1 MNPEDIAAMHED
13 LERLNRPTLALL
25 GGADTIDYTPDDS
38 DYTPDDSD
46 DTLSRDDTIATVVID
61 GQRYEID
68 WPRDVEDE
76 SQRSPWLAA
85 IYTPDGELVDY
96 VESGEPDGFR
106 HETDVIT
113 AAMEWLAPD
122 SEEEL

>member
-1 MNPEDIAAMHED
+1 MTPYDVAAMHED
-13 LERLNRPTLALL
+13 LERLRRPTLAILD
-25 GGADTIDYTPDDS
+25 GADTIDYTPDDS
-38 DYTPDDSD
+38 D
-46 DTLSRDDTIATVVID
+46 DTLDHDDTIATVVID

-68 WPRDVEDE
+68 WPPDVEDE
-76 SQRSPWLAA
+76 SRRSPWLAA

-96 VESGEPDGFR
+96 LEPSELDGFQ

-122 SEEEL
+122 REDIE

>member
-13 LERLNRPTLALL
+13 LERLQRPTPALL

-38 DYTPDDSD
+38 DEPLDHE
-46 DTLSRDDTIATVVID
+46 DTIATVVID

-68 WPRDVEDE
+68 WPPDIEDPD
-76 SQRSPWLAA
+76 QRSPWLAA
-85 IYTPDGELVDY
+85 IYLPDGELVDY

-122 SEEEL
+122 REDIE

>member
-13 LERLNRPTLALL
+13 LERLNRPTLGLL
-25 GGADTIDYTPDDS
+25 DGADTIDYTPDDS
-38 DYTPDDSD
+38 DDSD
-46 DTLSRDDTIATVVID
+46 DTIDHDDTIATVVID

-68 WPRDVEDE
+68 WPPDIEDPD
-76 SQRSPWLAA
+76 QRSPWLAA
-85 IYTPDGELVDY
+85 IYTPGGELVDY

-122 SEEEL
+122 REDIE

>member
-38 DYTPDDSD
+38 D
-46 DTLSRDDTIATVVID
+46 DTLDPGDTIATVVID

-85 IYTPDGELVDY
+85 IYTPDGELADY
-96 VESGEPDGFR
+96 VESGELDGFR
-106 HETDVIT
+106 HESEVII

-122 SEEEL
+122 REEEL

>member
-13 LERLNRPTLALL
+13 LERLQRPTPALL
-25 GGADTIDYTPDDS
+25 GGADTIDYTPDDAA
-38 DYTPDDSD
+38 DDP
-46 DTLSRDDTIATVVID
+46 LGHDDTIATVVID

-68 WPRDVEDE
+68 WPPDIEDE
-76 SQRSPWLAA
+76 SRRSPWLAA

-96 VESGEPDGFR
+96 VESGEPGGFR
-106 HETDVIT
+106 HETDVII

-122 SEEEL
+122 REEEL

>member
-13 LERLNRPTLALL
+13 LERLQRPTLALL
-25 GGADTIDYTPDDS
+25 GGADTIDYTPDDAA
-38 DYTPDDSD
+38 DEADGP
-46 DTLSRDDTIATVVID
+46 LGHEDTIATVSID

-68 WPRDVEDE
+68 WPRDPEDPD
-76 SQRSPWLAA
+76 QRSPWLAA

-96 VESGEPDGFR
+96 VESGELDGFR

-113 AAMEWLAPD
+113 AAMEWLAP
-122 SEEEL
+122 EEEL

>member
-1 MNPEDIAAMHED
+1 MNPDDVAAMHED

-25 GGADTIDYTPDDS
+25 GGADTI
-38 DYTPDDSD
+38 
-46 DTLSRDDTIATVVID
+46 ATVVID

-68 WPRDVEDE
+68 WPPDVEDE
-76 SQRSPWLAA
+76 SRRSPWLAA

-122 SEEEL
+122 REDIE

>member
-1 MNPEDIAAMHED
+1 MNSEDVAAMHDD
-13 LERLNRPTLALL
+13 LERLQRPTLAMLDA
-25 GGADTIDYTPDDS
+25 ADAADYA
-38 DYTPDDSD
+38 PDDSD
-46 DTLSRDDTIATVVID
+46 DTLGHDDTIATVVVD

-68 WPRDVEDE
+68 WPPDIEDE

-106 HETDVIT
+106 HESEVII
-113 AAMEWLAPD
+113 AAMERLAPD
-122 SEEEL
+122 REEEL

>member
-1 MNPEDIAAMHED
+1 MNPEDVAAMHED

-38 DYTPDDSD
+38 DEPLDYE
-46 DTLSRDDTIATVVID
+46 DTIATVSID

-68 WPRDVEDE
+68 WPRDPEDPG
-76 SQRSPWLAA
+76 QRSPWLAA

-96 VESGEPDGFR
+96 LEPSELDGFR

-122 SEEEL
+122 REEEL

>member
-1 MNPEDIAAMHED
+1 MTPDDVAAMHED
-13 LERLNRPTLALL
+13 LERLRRPMLVILV
-25 GGADTIDYTPDDS
+25 GADAI

-46 DTLSRDDTIATVVID
+46 DTLARDDTIATVVID

-68 WPRDVEDE
+68 WPPDVEDE

-96 VESGEPDGFR
+96 VESGEPGGFR
-106 HETDVIT
+106 HVADVLT
-113 AAMEWLAPD
+113 AVATWLASD
-122 SEEEL
+122 REEEL

>member
-1 MNPEDIAAMHED
+1 MNPDDVAAMHED
-13 LERLNRPTLALL
+13 LAELQRPTLAILV
-25 GGADTIDYTPDDS
+25 GADAI

-46 DTLSRDDTIATVVID
+46 DTLGPDDTIATVVVD

-68 WPRDVEDE
+68 WPPDAEDE

-96 VESGEPDGFR
+96 VESDEPGGFR

-113 AAMEWLAPD
+113 AAMERLTPD
-122 SEEEL
+122 REEEL

>member
-25 GGADTIDYTPDDS
+25 DA
-38 DYTPDDSD
+38 D
-46 DTLSRDDTIATVVID
+46 DTLGHDDTIATVVID

-68 WPRDVEDE
+68 WPPDVEDE
-76 SQRSPWLAA
+76 SRRSPWLAA

-96 VESGEPDGFR
+96 VESGELDGFR
-106 HETDVIT
+106 HETDVIA

-122 SEEEL
+122 REEGQA

>member
-1 MNPEDIAAMHED
+1 MTPYDVAAMHED
-13 LERLNRPTLALL
+13 LERLRRPTLAILD
-25 GGADTIDYTPDDS
+25 GADTIDYTPDDS
-38 DYTPDDSD
+38 D
-46 DTLSRDDTIATVVID
+46 DTLDHDDTIATVVID

-68 WPRDVEDE
+68 WPPDVEDE
-76 SQRSPWLAA
+76 SRRSPWLAA

-96 VESGEPDGFR
+96 LEPSELDGFQ

-122 SEEEL
+122 HEDIE